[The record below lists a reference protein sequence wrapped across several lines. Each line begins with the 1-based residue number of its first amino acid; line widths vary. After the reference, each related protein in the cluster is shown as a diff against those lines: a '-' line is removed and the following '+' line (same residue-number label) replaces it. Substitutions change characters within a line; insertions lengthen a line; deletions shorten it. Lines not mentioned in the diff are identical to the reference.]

1 MKEKPTQEVHYEKI
15 VWANPTT
22 EWLRKGE
29 SLCYNCDKF
38 HPEEEINCPISQKLF
53 EIAKTE
59 SVAMIVTR
67 CPVFHYREDI
77 AR

>member
-1 MKEKPTQEVHYEKI
+1 MKEKPTQEVHHGQI
-15 VWANPTT
+15 VWVNPTT
-22 EWLRKGE
+22 EWLRKAE

-38 HPEEEINCPISQKLF
+38 HPGEETNCPISQKLF

-67 CPVFHYREDI
+67 CPVFEPKHQ
-77 AR
+77 